1 MLGSVLDVYRLRQ
14 YFNVVVRTRELA
26 AGIRDDA
33 SFLRAAR
40 RAVVRLPFE
49 HRAARP
55 APFPDRRVRAGPT
68 LRGKRIGVVAT
79 GGSGA
84 MASVVGV
91 GRALEEL
98 GITPAVISLCSGSA
112 LFGFPLAAGLGA
124 DKTAEVMLALDPG
137 DYLDVAWWQL
147 AGVVPTAGRGF
158 AGIVHGD
165 RIEAACRRWLGD
177 IRLGELPIPAYA
189 PIWNVEAN
197 RVEYLGPDTHP
208 DLPVA
213 RAVRMAIAMPLFFDP
228 VELDGGYWC
237 DGGIVDIFPVV
248 PLLDIEPVPDL
259 VVAVNGFY
267 PPGFAGD
274 DASGWHDRRWS
285 ILHAASQVRTCQHV
299 ELARHNLARLRR
311 ETDVVMVDPV
321 PYDKVRGIGFYRQF
335 LDTGEW
341 PAFMQAG
348 RDATLA
354 ALTQRP

>member
-1 MLGSVLDVYRLRQ
+1 M
-14 YFNVVVRTRELA
+14 
-26 AGIRDDA
+26 
-33 SFLRAAR
+33 
-40 RAVVRLPFE
+40 
-49 HRAARP
+49 
-55 APFPDRRVRAGPT
+55 
-68 LRGKRIGVVAT
+68 
-79 GGSGA
+79 
-84 MASVVGV
+84 
-91 GRALEEL
+91 
-98 GITPAVISLCSGSA
+98 
-112 LFGFPLAAGLGA
+112 
-124 DKTAEVMLALDPG
+124 
-137 DYLDVAWWQL
+137 
-147 AGVVPTAGRGF
+147 
-158 AGIVHGD
+158 
-165 RIEAACRRWLGD
+165 
-177 IRLGELPIPAYA
+177 
-189 PIWNVEAN
+189 
-197 RVEYLGPDTHP
+197 EYLGPDTHP

-348 RDATLA
+348 RDATLPRSHNGGDIGA
-354 ALTQRP
+354 AATTCRAFCHLGTSGPSGDAQPGRPSRHGGPDPASRPTRLRLGSEPR